1 MKSKKY
7 AQADKTQC
15 VACGAC
21 IKECPRNAIE
31 IWKGSYA
38 IINADIC
45 VGCGKCASICPAGSI
60 EVFAREDENE

>member
-1 MKSKKY
+1 MKLKKY
-7 AQADKTQC
+7 AQADKAKC

-38 IINADIC
+38 IINGDIC
-45 VGCGKCASICPAGSI
+45 VGCGKCASTCPAGSI
-60 EVFAREDENE
+60 QVFTREDEDV